1 MNMNTILSK
10 SIDYQTTKT
19 KNKEFYTMFLVTI
32 LIKAP
37 LPYVA
42 VVTVGIFLAANEVS

>member
-1 MNMNTILSK
+1 MG
-10 SIDYQTTKT
+10 
-19 KNKEFYTMFLVTI
+19 FLIWLRVLFHVFVAI

-42 VVTVGIFLAANEVS
+42 VVTVGIFLHELWLQMKFYSYELWRKI